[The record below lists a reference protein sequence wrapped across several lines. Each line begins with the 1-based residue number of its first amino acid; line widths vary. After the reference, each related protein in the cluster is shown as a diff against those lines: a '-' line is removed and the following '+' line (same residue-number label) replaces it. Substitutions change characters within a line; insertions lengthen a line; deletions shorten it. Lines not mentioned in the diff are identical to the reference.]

1 MDEENNKPMSMAPKK
16 NRDEYER
23 KIRSPRTNDRKS
35 FCVLYLSLMAS
46 ASIAVAVQA
55 MDEKKDSLTAVV
67 HDMLLGALYATSA
80 CVMFGA
86 TVYFAAK
93 RSETFEAAQRITGPV
108 SFIVKYSRCGE
119 PVNLYLRLG
128 LALFAAMSI
137 GQSAIRLH
145 EMQMEPPMHWPEV
158 FKSTFEISFF
168 TAQTLFILINHRIVI
183 LHNNEIFGACFIHVL
198 STNLCMWADVMVDKV
213 STTLHLDH
221 RQGSSSGSSV
231 SFYLLPAVSEYCL
244 LSVALIYEITVR
256 IGQPSYIELEEDEEE
271 DDAEEE
277 DEEEEEDE
285 TDRVCDRG
293 RGSLGDEREGER
305 ETSEVSSKS
314 GNVSDLEIASQG
326 VKGRRRIIGRSFS
339 RAIARNVKKIKAG
352 IAHCGMN
359 IKSGYW
365 APLLIVLTISALTVV
380 TGVAPKTSHIT
391 PWKCAVL
398 FAEEMFLNCM
408 GIFVTLAS
416 FFKIRHLKFTIASRQ
431 SVIDEFVL
439 YIAFFF
445 SANYLV
451 ATVALASFFNR
462 VTKDLVYKDLLMG
475 RLALNMLELVE
486 VILQTYLIQ
495 DCFRRC
501 SEEDFQQ
508 RIKPSRQMIA
518 VLLGI
523 NLAGWVVKSFQLKE
537 ADVLYNITVR
547 DEIAYGWVLI
557 AITMPVFL
565 FYRYHCTVCLSQ
577 SFTMLYEDETRRF
590 EALWRQ
596 NPIYLS
602 NLLSHTNLA
611 ICEEGDHF
619 HARENLASVH
629 MSNRQL
635 SEMLHRKF
643 STQSFQQIEYMMPR
657 RASFFHSGAISTS
670 TTSMHDVELFSAQL
684 YAAPPVHKLSS
695 IHCTQKKLSVPN
707 LKRVSVSGPKSS
719 IKAPPGAIPSRC
731 RLAESE
737 SYEGPNYFLS
747 RISPVSN
754 ANPALRND
762 HSTQTT
768 SVFSPNDQRHHTS
781 TCHQQLQSS
790 RPSTLRPSSSSQRQ
804 INDGVPPPEADGMQ
818 RRQTLVN
825 LETAKYRYLAAEMAH
840 KRVLE
845 RSGDGNGESWKKH
858 TKSKR
863 KRGKS
868 GKSPAPKGRIQ
879 NTIPSGKNA
888 PSSPS
893 PPTPLDITKPP
904 TPPPTQSTDPPPGQ
918 PQQAQLPMR
927 GFEPSKVVPLLIARN
942 MVNTTDVGPLSAVPE
957 EGGHDLSVTPSPPL
971 ILSSPSSTTGGDT
984 VLETKATGLFQS
996 EEQSGDGDRIVN
1008 ETGSL
1013 ETTVSPASGVTGDTE
1028 LEYTS
1033 SASSAAGATTFDGGK
1048 TTRTDKK

>member
-1 MDEENNKPMSMAPKK
+1 MDEENTKPISMAPKK
-16 NRDEYER
+16 NR
-23 KIRSPRTNDRKS
+23 TNDRRS
-35 FCVLYLSLMAS
+35 FCILYLSLMAS

-55 MDEKKDSLTAVV
+55 MDEKDSLTAVV
-67 HDMLLGALYATSA
+67 HNMLLGALYATSA

-86 TVYFAAK
+86 TVYFAVK
-93 RSETFEAAQRITGPV
+93 RDETFEAAQRISGPV

-168 TAQTLFILINHRIVI
+168 AAQTLFILIYHRIVI

-198 STNLCMWADVMVDKV
+198 STNLCMWADIMVDKV
-213 STTLHLDH
+213 KTTLHLDH
-221 RQGSSSGSSV
+221 REGNSSGSSV

-244 LSVALIYEITVR
+244 LSAALIYEITVR
-256 IGQPSYIELEEDEEE
+256 IGQPSYIELEEDEDE
-271 DDAEEE
+271 D
-277 DEEEEEDE
+277 DEEE
-285 TDRVCDRG
+285 TDCVHNRG
-293 RGSLGDEREGER
+293 QGCLKKEREEGQ

-314 GNVSDLEIASQG
+314 GSISDLEVSSPGIKDQ
-326 VKGRRRIIGRSFS
+326 RRYLGCLCPRVSARS
-339 RAIARNVKKIKAG
+339 VKKVKVLMV
-352 IAHCGMN
+352 HCGMN

-365 APLLIVLTISALTVV
+365 APLLIVLTISALTVA
-380 TGVAPKTSHIT
+380 TGVTPKTSQIT

-398 FAEEMFLNCM
+398 FAEEMFLNCI

-451 ATVALASFFNR
+451 ATVALTCYFNR
-462 VTKDLVYKDLLMG
+462 VTTDVVHKDLLMG

-547 DEIAYGWVLI
+547 NEIAYGWVLI

-611 ICEEGDHF
+611 MCEDGDHF
-619 HARENLASVH
+619 HARENLASMR

-670 TTSMHDVELFSAQL
+670 TTSMHDAELFPAQL
-684 YAAPPVHKLSS
+684 HVAPPVHKLSS
-695 IHCTQKKLSVPN
+695 IHCIRKKLSVPN
-707 LKRVSVSGPKSS
+707 LKRVSVSGPKPS
-719 IKAPPGAIPSRC
+719 IKAAAASAISSRC

-747 RISPVSN
+747 RISPASI
-754 ANPALRND
+754 ATPAVCNE
-762 HSTQTT
+762 HATQTT
-768 SVFSPNDQRHHTS
+768 SVFLPNDHHHPTS
-781 TCHQQLQSS
+781 VYHQQLQLS
-790 RPSTLRPSSSSQRQ
+790 RPSTLRPPSSNRRQ
-804 INDGVPPPEADGMQ
+804 INNGIPPPEADGMQ

-845 RSGDGNGESWKKH
+845 RSVDGNGESWKKRA
-858 TKSKR
+858 KSKR
-863 KRGKS
+863 KRNKDE
-868 GKSPAPKGRIQ
+868 KSPVPRRQIS
-879 NTIPSGKNA
+879 IPTSSSGKNV
-888 PSSPS
+888 PSTS
-893 PPTPLDITKPP
+893 PPLTTQDIAKPP
-904 TPPPTQSTDPPPGQ
+904 TPPPTQPTDPPLGQ
-918 PQQAQLPMR
+918 PQQAQPPMR

-942 MVNTTDVGPLSAVPE
+942 MVNTSDGGPLSAVPE
-957 EGGHDLSVTPSPPL
+957 EGGHDLSFTPSPPL
-971 ILSSPSSTTGGDT
+971 IFSSSSSTTGRDT
-984 VLETKATGLFQS
+984 VVEAKAEDSFQP
-996 EEQSGDGDRIVN
+996 EEQNGDGDRVLN
-1008 ETGSL
+1008 ATGSP
-1013 ETTVSPASGVTGDTE
+1013 ETTVSPASGATDDTE

-1033 SASSAAGATTFDGGK
+1033 SISATSSATGATVFDGGK
-1048 TTRTDKK
+1048 RGATDEK

>member
-1 MDEENNKPMSMAPKK
+1 
-16 NRDEYER
+16 
-23 KIRSPRTNDRKS
+23 
-35 FCVLYLSLMAS
+35 MAS

-55 MDEKKDSLTAVV
+55 MDEKKLPNISGNEYVRMGCGFNSVVLHEQDSLTAVV

-86 TVYFAAK
+86 TIYFAAK

-168 TAQTLFILINHRIVI
+168 TAQTLFILIYHRIVI

-221 RQGSSSGSSV
+221 KQGHSSGSSV

-256 IGQPSYIELEEDEEE
+256 IGQPSYIELEEDEDE
-271 DDAEEE
+271 DVERE
-277 DEEEEEDE
+277 DEEEEEE
-285 TDRVCDRG
+285 EEEVTNRMHNRG
-293 RGSLGDEREGER
+293 QGSSKDEREGEQ
-305 ETSEVSSKS
+305 EASVANSKS
-314 GNVSDLEIASQG
+314 GSISDLELSSQG
-326 VKGRRRIIGRSFS
+326 VKDQKRICGRSFS
-339 RAIARNVKKIKAG
+339 RKIARTVKKVKAG
-352 IAHCGMN
+352 IANCGTN

-408 GIFVTLAS
+408 GIFVTFAS

-451 ATVALASFFNR
+451 ATVALASYFNR
-462 VTKDLVYKDLLMG
+462 VTTDLVYKDLLMG

-611 ICEEGDHF
+611 LCEEGDHF
-619 HARENLASVH
+619 HARENLASAR

-670 TTSMHDVELFSAQL
+670 TTSMHDVELFPPQL
-684 YAAPPVHKLSS
+684 HATPPLHKLSS

-707 LKRVSVSGPKSS
+707 LKRVSVPGPKSS
-719 IKAPPGAIPSRC
+719 IKATSGAFPSRC

-747 RISPVSN
+747 RISPASN
-754 ANPALRND
+754 ATSAIRND

-768 SVFSPNDQRHHTS
+768 SVFLPSDQHHLTS
-781 TCHQQLQSS
+781 VHHQQMHSS
-790 RPSTLRPSSSSQRQ
+790 RPSTLQPSSSSQRQ
-804 INDGVPPPEADGMQ
+804 ITDGVPPPEVDGMQ

-845 RSGDGNGESWKKH
+845 RSVDGAGESWKKR
-858 TKSKR
+858 TKPKR
-863 KRGKS
+863 KRAKGGKL
-868 GKSPAPKGRIQ
+868 PASKGRIQ
-879 NTIPSGKNA
+879 NSTLSGKNV
-888 PSSPS
+888 PSSSS
-893 PPTPLDITKPP
+893 PMTTLNTTKPP
-904 TPPPTQSTDPPPGQ
+904 TPPPTQPTDPPPGQ

-942 MVNTTDVGPLSAVPE
+942 IVNTTDGGLLSAVPE
-957 EGGHDLSVTPSPPL
+957 EGGHDLSITPSPPL
-971 ILSSPSSTTGGDT
+971 VTSSPSSAAERDT
-984 VLETKATGLFQS
+984 VIEARTAGSSRSNK
-996 EEQSGDGDRIVN
+996 QSGDRNRTAN
-1008 ETGSL
+1008 EAGSP
-1013 ETTVSPASGVTGDTE
+1013 ETTVSPASGDTE

-1033 SASSAAGATTFDGGK
+1033 SASATSSAGGAAIFDGGK
-1048 TTRTDKK
+1048 AAATSKK

>member
-1 MDEENNKPMSMAPKK
+1 
-16 NRDEYER
+16 
-23 KIRSPRTNDRKS
+23 
-35 FCVLYLSLMAS
+35 LYLSLMAS

-55 MDEKKDSLTAVV
+55 MDEKRVFNNVVLHKQDSLTAVV

-86 TVYFAAK
+86 TVYFAVK

-221 RQGSSSGSSV
+221 KQGHSSGSSV

-256 IGQPSYIELEEDEEE
+256 IGQPSYIELEEDEDEE
-271 DDAEEE
+271 DAEEDGEE
-277 DEEEEEDE
+277 DEEEDE
-285 TDRVCDRG
+285 TDRVRNRRRD
-293 RGSLGDEREGER
+293 SLGDERDGER
-305 ETSEVSSKS
+305 ETNEVSSKS
-314 GNVSDLEIASQG
+314 ESTSDLEIASQG
-326 VKGRRRIIGRSFS
+326 NKGRRRILGRSFS
-339 RAIARNVKKIKAG
+339 RAIARNIKKMKVG
-352 IAHCGMN
+352 VAHCGMN

-365 APLLIVLTISALTVV
+365 APLLIVLTVSALTVV

-611 ICEEGDHF
+611 MCEEGDHF
-619 HARENLASVH
+619 HARENLTSVR

-635 SEMLHRKF
+635 SEILHRKF

-670 TTSMHDVELFSAQL
+670 TTSMHDAELFPAQL
-684 YAAPPVHKLSS
+684 HAAPAVHKLSS
-695 IHCTQKKLSVPN
+695 IHCTQKKFSVPN
-707 LKRVSVSGPKSS
+707 LKRVSVSGPKPS
-719 IKAPPGAIPSRC
+719 IKAPPGALPSRC

-747 RISPVSN
+747 RISPASN
-754 ANPALRND
+754 VTPAVCND

-768 SVFSPNDQRHHTS
+768 SVFLPNDQRHHTS
-781 TCHQQLQSS
+781 VCHQQLQSL
-790 RPSTLRPSSSSQRQ
+790 RPSTLRPSGSSQRQ
-804 INDGVPPPEADGMQ
+804 ITDGVPPPEADGMQ

-845 RSGDGNGESWKKH
+845 RSGDGNGEGWKKRA
-858 TKSKR
+858 KSKR
-863 KRGKS
+863 KRGKN

-879 NTIPSGKNA
+879 NPIPSSGKNV

-893 PPTPLDITKPP
+893 PPTSVNITKSP
-904 TPPPTQSTDPPPGQ
+904 TPPPTQPVDPPPGQ
-918 PQQAQLPMR
+918 PQQVQLPIR

-942 MVNTTDVGPLSAVPE
+942 MVNTADGGPLSAVPE

-971 ILSSPSSTTGGDT
+971 VLSSSSSTTGRDT
-984 VLETKATGLFQS
+984 VVGAKTTGSFQL
-996 EEQSGDGDRIVN
+996 EEQSGDGDHVIN
-1008 ETGSL
+1008 ETGSP

-1033 SASSAAGATTFDGGK
+1033 SASAASSATGATISDGGE
-1048 TTRTDKK
+1048 TAETSKK